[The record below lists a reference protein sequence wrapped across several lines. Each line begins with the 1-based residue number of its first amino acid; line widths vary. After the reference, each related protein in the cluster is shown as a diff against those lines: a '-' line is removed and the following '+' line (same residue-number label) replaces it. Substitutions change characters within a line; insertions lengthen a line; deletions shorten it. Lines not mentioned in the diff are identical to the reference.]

1 MLPRSRP
8 PSRPPPNAS
17 PCRRPP
23 LSRRRRRGADGPCW
37 ITSWPPWSSAS
48 PSCSPPLR
56 RSNSDLWLHLAT
68 GRDLLAG
75 KAPFGFDPFAQGTEH
90 VYWVNTNW
98 LYDVFTYLLFQGA
111 GGLDGRGGAAL
122 VLFKAL
128 LVMGLAAVLI
138 RLGWCG
144 RGLWAP
150 AVGAAW
156 AVLVLSPWLTPHPM
170 IVSYLFLGLTLY
182 FLERPHRPADAGGAQ
197 RGRSPSGRTGP
208 SCRCLSFGSTSIPG
222 SCSGR

>member
-1 MLPRSRP
+1 M
-8 PSRPPPNAS
+8 
-17 PCRRPP
+17 
-23 LSRRRRRGADGPCW
+23 
-37 ITSWPPWSSAS
+37 
-48 PSCSPPLR
+48 
-56 RSNSDLWLHLAT
+56 HLAT

-75 KAPFGFDPFAQGTEH
+75 KAPFGVDPFAQGSEH
-90 VYWVNTNW
+90 LYWVNTNW
-98 LYDVFTYLLFQGA
+98 LYDVSTFVLFQGA

-128 LVMGLAAVLI
+128 LVTALAAVLI

-156 AVLVLSPWLTPHPM
+156 AVLVLSPWLAPHPM

-182 FLERPHRPADAGGAQ
+182 FLERPHRPAADGAARTEPIAFRAYWPLLPLFVLWVNLDTWFLLGPLTVALYLLGQVIQSRFGPFRGDAGMIRPEETKALGLRWLRDWRPACST
-197 RGRSPSGRTGP
+197 RIMCSPS
-208 SCRCLSFGSTSIPG
+208 
-222 SCSGR
+222 